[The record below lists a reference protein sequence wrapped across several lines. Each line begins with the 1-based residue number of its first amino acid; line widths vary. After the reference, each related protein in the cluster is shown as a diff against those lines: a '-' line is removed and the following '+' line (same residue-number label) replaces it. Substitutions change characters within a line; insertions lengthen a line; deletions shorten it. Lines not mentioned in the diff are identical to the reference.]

1 MLTNVTHTHVYMHKV
16 YHIINSIIMGTIII
30 NITII
35 ILVSGF

>member
-1 MLTNVTHTHVYMHKV
+1 MHKV

-30 NITII
+30 NINITII